1 MVQSAIAST
10 PGSVAGGYL
19 VGGVVWFVIAMSIMC
34 SLGLAALAASLPIS
48 AEEAANG
55 EALRIRYLLCK
66 DVEDVE

>member
-19 VGGVVWFVIAMSIMC
+19 VGGIIWFIIPMSITA

-48 AEEAANG
+48 VEEAANG
-55 EALRIRYLLCK
+55 EATR
-66 DVEDVE
+66 V